1 MGQLAMIF
9 LVDLMVSPMKLS
21 KENVPLLLQ
30 VVMVL
35 WDHYTSL
42 VQDQAREMLVHLIHE
57 LVITKIDDDSTTPN
71 KTTIESFV
79 DSIRQHEPKVVWTYD
94 EVNGKEVQEN
104 DKNTASIE
112 MPDDSH
118 VPASMS
124 YVTAEVVKLFAIAYP
139 QIQEHWAR
147 ISLNWATSCPV
158 RHIACRSLQ
167 VFRCILTT
175 LDRPML
181 SDILARLSN
190 TIVDKAQEV
199 QIFSLEILTTIKTII
214 EALTPADLL
223 QYPQLFWTTCACLD
237 TVYEREFIAV
247 LHMLGKLLELVDFS
261 KPSVVALFEKA
272 KPKDWRG
279 SFEGISPLVYKGL
292 KSDASLETSMKIT
305 NQLMSL
311 PDSDLTGTRSRLLFG
326 TLANLPVFLDSFED
340 TTKRKDCNQSA
351 QTLTSAAEHQDNSQI
366 SIVLNAFAKRR
377 YTGREEFLSQILS
390 ALRRTFFPTWELKTL
405 IFLIGLLTNRL
416 HWYKIRIL
424 EILLAVIKDVDTRR
438 TEIASHGPDLISPL
452 LRLLHTQYCDQA
464 LEVMDHIMTMSDTPM
479 SKQHIRMSFV
489 GPGPRSARQAF
500 DKTQSLYGIPEE
512 TGWSIPMPAVHTNN
526 CRANMQAVYLACL
539 QADSTKAEA
548 QPTPEIEFH
557 ADEEHQGS
565 YFPADRS
572 GTLTSEHSLADSG
585 VGVMEGGMGD
595 LLTKFNSLDDFFD
608 DSFDGDDDTNRY
620 SNTTITPFNQDY
632 NHDVDNG
639 ADIYDRQTAPILH
652 QSLNRTASISSLHND
667 TNYHDRYHDLRMT
680 SSNSM
685 TPAAF
690 NPSTNAL
697 PPSTA
702 LQARP
707 TLHSRSVTSPANN
720 LSKTNN
726 HTNQFLSEDEG
737 DETFSEDERS
747 TGYTGAGVK
756 LLGTTSL
763 RGAQSNIRKMAPGL
777 EGKDYRQRGLLRAQ
791 SRSKSQAPGSPQVPK
806 VPDAY
811 LQHQVMP
818 GLKPSDTF

>member
-1 MGQLAMIF
+1 
-9 LVDLMVSPMKLS
+9 
-21 KENVPLLLQ
+21 
-30 VVMVL
+30 
-35 WDHYTSL
+35 
-42 VQDQAREMLVHLIHE
+42 MLVHLIHE

-71 KTTIESFV
+71 KKTIESFV
-79 DSIRQHEPKVVWTYD
+79 ESIRQHEPKVVWTYD
-94 EVNGKEVQEN
+94 EVNGKEVQDN
-104 DKNTASIE
+104 NKNTTSIE
-112 MPDDSH
+112 MHDDSH

-124 YVTAEVVKLFAIAYP
+124 YVTDEVVKLFAIAYP
-139 QIQEHWAR
+139 QIQEQWAR

-247 LHMLGKLLELVDFS
+247 LHMLGKLLDSVDFS

-292 KSDASLETSMKIT
+292 KSDTSLEKSIRIT
-305 NQLMSL
+305 NQLLSL
-311 PDSDLTGTRSRLLFG
+311 PDSDLIGTRTRLLFG
-326 TLANLPVFLDSFED
+326 TLANLPLFLDSFAD
-340 TTKRKDCNQSA
+340 TSKRVDSVQSA
-351 QTLTSAAEHQDNSQI
+351 LTLASAAEHQDNSQM
-366 SIVLNAFAKRR
+366 STVLNAFAKRR
-377 YTGREEFLSQILS
+377 YAKSDEFLSQILS
-390 ALRRTFFPTWELKTL
+390 ALRRTFFPTWELKAL

-416 HWYKIRIL
+416 HWYKLKIL
-424 EILLAVIKDVDTRR
+424 EVLLAVIKDVDTRR

-464 LEVMDHIMTMSDTPM
+464 LEVMDHIMIMSDTPM

-548 QPTPEIEFH
+548 EPTPEIEFH
-557 ADEEHQGS
+557 ADEDHQGS

-585 VGVMEGGMGD
+585 IGVMEGGMGD

-608 DSFDGDDDTNRY
+608 DSFDGDEDINRY
-620 SNTTITPFNQDY
+620 SNVTITPYNQDM
-632 NHDVDNG
+632 DNG
-639 ADIYDRQTAPILH
+639 ADVYDQQTAPILH
-652 QSLNRTASISSLHND
+652 QSLNRTASVSSLHND
-667 TNYHDRYHDLRMT
+667 TNYHDRYHDLRIPP
-680 SSNSM
+680 SNSM

-690 NPSTNAL
+690 NPSVN
-697 PPSTA
+697 PPPDSTA
-702 LQARP
+702 PPLRP

-720 LSKTNN
+720 LTKTSN
-726 HTNQFLSEDEG
+726 HANQLLSDDEG

-756 LLGTTSL
+756 MLGTTSL
-763 RGAQSNIRKMAPGL
+763 RGAQSSIRKMAPGL

-791 SRSKSQAPGSPQVPK
+791 SRSKSQAPGSPRVPK
-806 VPDAY
+806 VPEAY
-811 LQHQVMP
+811 LQHQAMMP
-818 GLKPSDTF
+818 TLKPSDTF